1 MTITNIL
8 TQHGQVMM
16 RRDDLA
22 KHLGISAIT
31 VDARC
36 KDIEREISHG
46 RYSERV
52 VTKVGGI
59 KLINYLAFCD
69 YLHYKERLDNKNT
82 RKHVPNYDPIA
93 WAKELA
99 IYTESKKV
107 GDI

>member
-1 MTITNIL
+1 MTIMNIVW
-8 TQHGQVMM
+8 QHGQVMM

-22 KHLGISAIT
+22 KYLGISAPT

-36 KDIEREISHG
+36 KEMEEEIKRG

-52 VTKVGGI
+52 ITKLGGI

-69 YLHYKERLDNKNT
+69 FLHYRDRLQNKNL
-82 RKHVPNYDPIA
+82 RKTVPPYDPAA

-99 IYTESKKV
+99 IYTEKEKV
-107 GDI
+107 T